1 MSLQER
7 LMEDMKQAMRDKEE
21 GKLKLSVIR
30 MTRAAIK
37 NEEINKKAELNDVE
51 VEDVVIKEVKKRKD
65 ALVEY
70 EKAGRPDE
78 VAKLEQEI
86 IILMN
91 YLPKQLSQ
99 EELTLIITKAI
110 NEVNPSSPKDQ
121 GKVMAKL
128 MPLVK
133 GKADGKIVGN
143 LVKELIE
150 KKIAE

>member
-7 LMEDMKQAMRDKEE
+7 LMEDRKQAMREKEE

-37 NEEINKKAELNDVE
+37 NEEINKKAELNDE
-51 VEDVVIKEVKKRKD
+51 QVEDIVIKEVKKRKD

-78 VAKLEQEI
+78 VEKLEQEI
-86 IILMN
+86 NILMD
-91 YLPKQLSQ
+91 YLPKQLSE
-99 EELTLIITKAI
+99 EELTLIITNAI
-110 NEVNPSSPKDQ
+110 NEVNPSSHKDQ

>member
-37 NEEINKKAELNDVE
+37 NEEINKKAELNDE
-51 VEDVVIKEVKKRKD
+51 QVEDIVIKELKKRKE

-78 VAKLEQEI
+78 VVKLEQEI
-86 IILMN
+86 NILMD
-91 YLPKQLSQ
+91 YLPKQLTE
-99 EELTLIITKAI
+99 EELALIVADAI
-110 NEVNPSSPKDQ
+110 NEVNPSSHKDQ
-121 GKVMAKL
+121 GKVMAIL
-128 MPLVK
+128 MPLIK
-133 GKADGKIVGN
+133 GKADGKYVGN

>member
-7 LMEDMKQAMRDKEE
+7 LLEDMKQAMRDKEE

-37 NEEINKKAELNDVE
+37 NEEINKKTLLDDEQIQDII
-51 VEDVVIKEVKKRKD
+51 IKEVKKRKD

-78 VAKLEQEI
+78 VEKLNQELD
-86 IILMN
+86 ILMD
-91 YLPKQLSQ
+91 YLPKQLSR
-99 EELTLIITKAI
+99 EELTLIITKVI
-110 NEVNPSSPKDQ
+110 EEVNPSSYKDQ

-128 MPLVK
+128 MPLIK

>member
-7 LMEDMKQAMRDKEE
+7 LIEDMKQAMRAKEE

-37 NEEINKKAELNDVE
+37 NEEINKKVVLNDE
-51 VEDVVIKEVKKRKD
+51 QTEDIIIKEVKKRKD
-65 ALVEY
+65 ALTEY
-70 EKAGRPDE
+70 EKAGRPEE
-78 VAKLEQEI
+78 VKKLEQEI
-86 IILMN
+86 EILME
-91 YLPKQLSQ
+91 YLPKQLTE
-99 EELTLIITKAI
+99 EELLRIITEAV
-110 NEVNPSSPKDQ
+110 NEVNPSSVKDQ

-150 KKIAE
+150 KKIAD